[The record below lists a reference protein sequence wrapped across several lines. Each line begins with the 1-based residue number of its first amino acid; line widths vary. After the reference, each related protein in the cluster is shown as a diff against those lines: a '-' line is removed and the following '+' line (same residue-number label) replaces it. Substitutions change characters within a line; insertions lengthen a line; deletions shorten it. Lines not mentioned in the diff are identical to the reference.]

1 MVKHF
6 FNVII
11 PKGHKLTEYL
21 EIYENKNEK
30 LLQIELLTLSVG
42 CELWGVGKRR
52 LHSGNAGVLRV
63 GKDPRQIRLV
73 HIFHNLISDVALRVC
88 CAKAFVFPVS

>member
-1 MVKHF
+1 MSLLPHPEWARRAVALTTFWEDVFMDKHF

-30 LLQIELLTLSVG
+30 LLQIELLTL
-42 CELWGVGKRR
+42 
-52 LHSGNAGVLRV
+52 
-63 GKDPRQIRLV
+63 
-73 HIFHNLISDVALRVC
+73 
-88 CAKAFVFPVS
+88 